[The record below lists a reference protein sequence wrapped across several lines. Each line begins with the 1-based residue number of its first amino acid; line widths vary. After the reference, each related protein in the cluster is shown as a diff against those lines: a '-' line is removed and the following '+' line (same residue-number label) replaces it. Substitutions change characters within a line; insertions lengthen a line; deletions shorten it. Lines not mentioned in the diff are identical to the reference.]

1 MTTNIDDTVAK
12 VVCRILRD
20 KLPSVSDAIKLY
32 FQGIHT
38 EWIVASVNLIQ
49 SDAVLRN
56 QVEIHLPRR
65 VFSGT
70 GLEEAFLTDQSVG
83 DFRNE
88 EPELGK
94 KIMLLGPP
102 DESEW
107 DTVRL
112 MQPFGEQEI
121 MDAENAWV
129 EVFAPAFIDDTR
141 KNWWKAALRGLN
153 QLAFSRLNEFAE
165 FVQRTSVELNKD
177 GQLPEALGSSLPALR
192 LPKRIDLFSIGDKH
206 RGQTSQWK
214 RKIND
219 HKRSTQCYLTKR
231 DKSDALIDNEILA
244 SAVKEYRDQPDHDP
258 EIAKIF
264 DAYVEAD
271 YGWTNASIK
280 LAEVDWSIA
289 NPALFERVKATK
301 KLSLGEETL
310 YLFESEAKLP
320 DLTDEEKEYLQQ
332 LSISGAKGDS
342 SPEDK
347 AFFRRYYRELQ
358 NNPTLFSRWES
369 YILEKSVEDTD
380 FLNGLARCIRILR
393 PRANGKPWKLLVKS
407 KAEKDKDLYLINEST
422 GTYFA
427 TRYQG
432 ITAVLQN
439 SVQFHGMR
447 ILEYPKLLEGWRNDP
462 KIKKKLKVS
471 SVSKDACQLV
481 FYVEVQS
488 DSSRQIKLIWRYNT
502 KTVTANMRDDIKR
515 LSEAKNPVTHTQV
528 LRETS
533 GRRTIPLDLKNS
545 LCLQPVFGQTS
556 GSLIPQTQKL
566 KSHSIRSQLKSALET
581 LSISRAITED
591 QAGNILGLFN
601 IFETDYKA
609 ALLAFLDKGLAAQE
623 EIIKASTSYGLML
636 QDASAR
642 ENSDTVLGTIIPILL
657 SISTVKVES
666 FGGLTRPSSIVPPWH
681 PLRLL
686 AIISKARQF
695 SLLAQE
701 LTSGSGTLSD
711 ADGSLFFEDTAE
723 WLNHIYYPEVVCQLR
738 GKQPIILSD
747 CGSFQDYSVHEP
759 PVLSSTSDAPTNID
773 PKAAASQIG
782 AIVDSYLQLQPHER
796 DNLSVVLF
804 DCDSEQLPNAV
815 VDEIRTLS
823 EDEDQDATCQ
833 ILLAHNDTGKLRS
846 LYRSLAC
853 SSESADTFN
862 TSEATREFMARLR
875 INIMVADNE
884 NIPSNESHPYDIVF
898 AESTIAHHA
907 RLKWYPVQIDSRPAE
922 SVKPS
927 AWSRRK
933 PMESGAIS
941 AAVYLTSPAIP
952 ESTWQYLNA
961 ISFAIEPEEARRLN
975 PGQCLVA
982 ARTLGVNDETIGH
995 LIDKMHSL
1003 GSWVV
1008 NYDELL
1014 HRKLLENK
1022 GIKVIR
1028 YKQDVTQGKNLIIS
1042 SISKDSLL
1050 RSALKQLAQKILP
1063 DIEQESLVPLIDD
1076 LISEANTISGNL
1088 VLRAIRRTENAKE
1101 LLGLVL
1107 SKYLV
1112 TNELV
1117 GQKHQGWFLL
1127 DDYASWLGEEE
1138 KQIADILCLSP
1149 SLNNE
1154 GIPVLDIVV
1163 TEAKF
1168 VEHSAVAKKAKESA
1182 SQLRQTLSRLERGLG
1197 NDSNSLDRSIWLSR
1211 ISDMIVDGIESRA
1224 TDEFDAAEWRRLVR
1238 DGQCIIQIRGYS
1250 HVFNHGSEQASA
1262 VYEITPVK
1270 ETQNGFQEIFSLNRT
1285 RAFLKSFISK
1295 SKPDRSSPK
1304 LAVTSSSLS
1313 NTSNICDISG
1323 DDQHEEF
1330 GENTIEASDITNN
1343 NDSIDNSVGAI
1354 HLPANNTPNVNN
1366 HDPLS
1371 TYLEKYTQ
1379 DYDNAA
1385 EASDWIVET
1394 SNRARRA
1401 LIGYDMPAEVVG
1413 NAILTPNSLLMKFKG
1428 SDKLTVSALEK
1439 KRPELFTTHGI
1450 KVVNI
1455 RPEAGA
1461 LAISIERPERQVV
1474 RLGSVWKAWHPEV
1487 ALLGNTRIL
1496 VAVKEDDCTPLFL
1509 DPLIQSP
1516 HTLIAG
1522 TSGSGKSVLMQNI
1535 LLGLSATN
1543 SPETTQITLIDPKYG
1558 VDYGPLGNLPHIR
1571 GGIITNSDAA
1581 LEAIENL
1588 VIEMEN
1594 RYPRLQKAGVNHVQ
1608 LYNQHS
1614 EDKMPYIW
1622 LIHDEFADWMQNDDY
1637 KSQVV
1642 SLVNRLGMKARAA
1655 GIFLIFAAQRPSVDV
1670 MPMQLRDNL
1679 DNRLILRVA
1688 QDGTSLFCLG
1698 EKGAE
1703 NLLSRGQMLARLG
1716 GSQSTL
1722 CQVPFADLTELN
1734 DICSAI
1740 ISRHKASNAN

>member
-1 MTTNIDDTVAK
+1 MTNNIENTVAK

-20 KLPSVSDAIKLY
+20 KLPNVSDAIKLY
-32 FQGIHT
+32 FQGIHP
-38 EWIVASVNLIQ
+38 EWIVASVKFIQ

-65 VFSGT
+65 VFSGA
-70 GLEEAFLTDQSVG
+70 GLEEEFLTDQSVG
-83 DFRNE
+83 DYRNE
-88 EPELGK
+88 EPEPGK

-121 MDAENAWV
+121 MEAENAWV

-141 KNWWKAALRGLN
+141 KIWWRAALRGLN
-153 QLAFSRLNEFAE
+153 QLAFSRLNEFAD
-165 FVQRTSVELNKD
+165 FVQRTSIELNKN
-177 GQLPEALGSSLPALR
+177 GLLPEALGSSLPALR
-192 LPKRIDLFSIGDKH
+192 LPKRTDLFSIGDKH

-214 RKIND
+214 RKFND
-219 HKRSTQCYLTKR
+219 HKRATQCFLTKR
-231 DKSDALIDNEILA
+231 DKSDSLIDNDILVA
-244 SAVKEYRDQPDHDP
+244 AVKDYREQPDHDP
-258 EIAKIF
+258 DVAKIF

-271 YGWTNASIK
+271 YGWTEASNK

-289 NPALFERVKATK
+289 NPVLFERVRATK

-310 YLFESEAKLP
+310 YLFDSESKLP
-320 DLTDEEKEYLQQ
+320 DLTEEEKEYLQQ
-332 LSISGAKGDS
+332 LSVSGAKGDAS
-342 SPEDK
+342 VEDK

-393 PRANGKPWKLLVKS
+393 PRANGKPWKLVVKAKS
-407 KAEKDKDLYLINEST
+407 EKDKDLYLINEST

-432 ITAVLQN
+432 ITAVLQ
-439 SVQFHGMR
+439 SSIQFTGMR
-447 ILEYPKLLEGWRNDP
+447 ILDYPKLLDGWKSDP
-462 KIKKKLKVS
+462 KVRKKLKVS
-471 SVSKDACQLV
+471 SVSREACQLV

-488 DSSRQIKLIWRYNT
+488 DNSRQIKLIWRFNT
-502 KTVTANMRDDIKR
+502 KSVTSNMRDDIKR
-515 LSEAKNPVTHTQV
+515 LSDAKNPVIQTQV

-533 GRRTIPLDLKNS
+533 GRRTIPLDLKNA
-545 LCLQPVFGQTS
+545 LCLQPVYGQTS

-566 KSHSIRSQLKSALET
+566 KLHSIRTQLKNALDSLLQT
-581 LSISRAITED
+581 RCITED
-591 QAGNILGLFN
+591 ISGNILGIFD
-601 IFETDYKA
+601 IFETAYKA
-609 ALLAFLDKGLAAQE
+609 ALIAFLDKGLAAHE
-623 EIIKASTSYGLML
+623 EITQAATSYGSLL
-636 QDASAR
+636 QTAAAKG
-642 ENSDTVLGTIIPILL
+642 NSDTVLGTLLPILL
-657 SISTVKVES
+657 SVSTVKVES

-695 SLLAQE
+695 STLAQE
-701 LTSGSGTLSD
+701 LTSGIGSLSD

-723 WLNHIYYPEVVCQLR
+723 WLNHIYYPEIVCQLR
-738 GKQPIILSD
+738 GKQPIVLSD
-747 CGSFQDYSVHEP
+747 CGSYQDYSVHEP
-759 PVLSSTSDAPTNID
+759 PVLSSTSDAPANID

-782 AIVDSYLQLQPHER
+782 TIVESYLQLQPHER

-804 DCDSEQLPNAV
+804 DCDSEQLPNSV
-815 VDEIRTLS
+815 VDEIRALS
-823 EDEDQDATCQ
+823 EDEEQDATCQ
-833 ILLAHNDTGKLRS
+833 ILLAHSDSGKLRS

-853 SSESADTFN
+853 ASESVDNFN

-875 INIMVADNE
+875 INIMVTDNE
-884 NIPSNESHPYDIVF
+884 NVTTHDSHPYDIVF
-898 AESTIAHHA
+898 AESAIAHHA
-907 RLKWYPVQIDSRPAE
+907 RLKWYPVQIDSRPADQ
-922 SVKPS
+922 VKPS

-941 AAVYLTSPAIP
+941 AAVYLTSPALP
-952 ESTWQYLNA
+952 EPVWQYINA
-961 ISFAIEPEEARRLN
+961 TSFAIEPEEARRIN
-975 PGQCLVA
+975 IEQCLVP
-982 ARTLGVNDETIGH
+982 ARTLGVNDESIGH

-1050 RSALKQLAQKILP
+1050 RSALKQLTHKLLP
-1063 DIEQESLVPLIDD
+1063 DIEPDVLVPLVDD
-1076 LISEANTISGNL
+1076 LISEANAISGNL

-1112 TNELV
+1112 TNELC
-1117 GQKHQGWFLL
+1117 GHRNPGWFLL

-1149 SLNNE
+1149 SLNSD
-1154 GIPVLDIVV
+1154 GKPVLDIVV

-1168 VEHSAVAKKAKESA
+1168 VEHASVAKKSKESA

-1197 NDSNSLDRSIWLSR
+1197 NDSNSLDRHIWLSR
-1211 ISDMIVDGIESRA
+1211 ISDMIVDGIEARA
-1224 TDEFDAAEWRRLVR
+1224 IDEFDASEWRRLVR
-1238 DGQCIIQIRGYS
+1238 DGQCQIQIRGYS
-1250 HVFNHGSEQASA
+1250 HVFNHGAEQASA

-1270 ETQNGFQEIFSLNRT
+1270 DTQNGFQEIFSLNRT
-1285 RAFLKSFISK
+1285 RAYLKSFIAK
-1295 SKPDRSSPK
+1295 TKPDRNSPK
-1304 LAVTSSSLS
+1304 IVCNDEIKINDA
-1313 NTSNICDISG
+1313 
-1323 DDQHEEF
+1323 
-1330 GENTIEASDITNN
+1330 N
-1343 NDSIDNSVGAI
+1343 NDESIINQTEIIKNISILPSNESVNITSLPSDSISQVGDVLIQETIPDALTSCLHNYGHEQDDNNDTI
-1354 HLPANNTPNVNN
+1354 
-1366 HDPLS
+1366 
-1371 TYLEKYTQ
+1371 
-1379 DYDNAA
+1379 
-1385 EASDWIVET
+1385 DWMNET

-1401 LIGYDMPAEVVG
+1401 LIGYDMPAEIVG
-1413 NAILTPNSLLMKFKG
+1413 NAILTPNSLLIKFKG
-1428 SDKLTVSALEK
+1428 SDKLTASVLER
-1439 KRPELFTTHGI
+1439 KRAELYTTHGI

-1461 LAISIERPERQVV
+1461 LAVSIERPERQVV
-1474 RLGSVWKAWHPEV
+1474 QLGSVWKNWRPEV
-1487 ALLGNTRIL
+1487 SAQGNTRII
-1496 VAVKEDDCTPLFL
+1496 VAVKEDDSTPLFL
-1509 DPLIQSP
+1509 DPLSQSP

-1535 LLGLSATN
+1535 LLGLAATN
-1543 SPETTQITLIDPKYG
+1543 SPDITKIILIDPKYG
-1558 VDYGPLGNLPHIR
+1558 VDYGPLGNLPHIQN
-1571 GGIITNSDAA
+1571 GIITNSDTA

-1588 VIEMEN
+1588 VIEMET
-1594 RYPRLQKAGVNHVQ
+1594 RYPRLQKAGVNHVR
-1608 LYNQHS
+1608 LFNQQS
-1614 EDKMPYIW
+1614 DIKMPYIW

-1655 GIFLIFAAQRPSVDV
+1655 GIFLIFAAQRPSVEV

-1688 QDGTSLFCLG
+1688 QEGTSMFCLG

-1703 NLLSRGQMLARLG
+1703 NLLPRGQMLTRLG

-1734 DICSAI
+1734 DICNAVIARHNASKD
-1740 ISRHKASNAN
+1740 IS